1 VSLVGALKT
10 RLAPQFFGT
19 RSRDGR
25 RWLRTGDPAATVFGS
40 FCATFWLFW
49 SGRMLDA
56 GDDFEDRDRRAQ
68 SATTSVCERRF
79 SDGSRSLV
87 CRCDMMSRDKL
98 ATAVGGLLLVG
109 ERGEC

>member
-1 VSLVGALKT
+1 M
-10 RLAPQFFGT
+10 
-19 RSRDGR
+19 DGR

-56 GDDFEDRDRRAQ
+56 GDDFEDRDRRVQ
-68 SATTSVCERRF
+68 GATKSVCERRF
-79 SDGSRSLV
+79 SGGSRNLV

-98 ATAVGGLLLVG
+98 ATAVGGSAPDGRAWGVLRLAGLGRSAVNSA
-109 ERGEC
+109 